1 MKNHL
6 YFVLFIGL
14 ASSGVIIFLG
24 LAGLQLQQQ
33 QEAYGQPTDWNGEID
48 KCMTSLKAENPR
60 PAHLSECD
68 EFMPMVPHMIAGDM
82 VYNTT
87 EVNKQVDEYLTQ
99 RSLEPLTD
107 EELKQ
112 NIEESGIMIKK

>member
-1 MKNHL
+1 
-6 YFVLFIGL
+6 
-14 ASSGVIIFLG
+14 
-24 LAGLQLQQQ
+24 
-33 QEAYGQPTDWNGEID
+33 
-48 KCMTSLKAENPR
+48 
-60 PAHLSECD
+60 
-68 EFMPMVPHMIAGDM
+68 MVPHMIAGDM